1 MTTDVT
7 AIIADDEQHLAN
19 YLNDRLNALWPELA
33 IVGIAKNGLEAMR
46 LVDDESPTIV
56 FLDIRMP
63 GLTGLEV
70 ASRLDNKTHVVF
82 VTAYDQ
88 YAVEAFD
95 RQAADYLLKPVTDER
110 LTRTI
115 ARLKAKVATAEVP
128 GGVAEILKQLATV
141 LPANRNTHLR
151 WIRAS
156 VGDTV
161 RQIPV
166 DEVFYF
172 QAQDKYVSVYT
183 SAGESLIRTP
193 LSELQAELDPDEF
206 WQIHR
211 STIVN
216 VNRIAATTRDVM
228 GKTLLTL
235 KDSKAELQVSRAY
248 AHLFKQM

>member
-1 MTTDVT
+1 MTSTTT

-19 YLNDRLNALWPELA
+19 YLHERLGTLWPELA
-33 IVGIAKNGLEAMR
+33 VVGIARNGHEAMR
-46 LVDDESPTIV
+46 LIDDESPAIV

-70 ASRLDNKTHVVF
+70 ASRLDAKTHVVF

-95 RQAADYLLKPVTDER
+95 RQAADYLLKPVSDER
-110 LTRTI
+110 LQRTI
-115 ARLKAKVATAEVP
+115 DRLKGKLAKAELPGDVA
-128 GGVAEILKQLATV
+128 GLLKQLATA
-141 LPANRNTHLR
+141 LPGNRHTYLR

-156 VGDTV
+156 IGDTV

-166 DEVFYF
+166 EEVFYL

-183 SAGESLIRTP
+183 QDGESLIRTP
-193 LSELQAELDPDEF
+193 LSELLEQLDPKEF

-216 VNRIAATTRDVM
+216 VNRIAGTQRDVL
-228 GKTLLTL
+228 GKTVVKLHG
-235 KDSKAELQVSRAY
+235 SKAELQVSRAY

>member
-1 MTTDVT
+1 MSTAPT

-19 YLNDRLNALWPELA
+19 YLHERLTALWPELA
-33 IVGIAKNGLEAMR
+33 IVGIARNGLEAIR
-46 LVDDESPTIV
+46 LVDDESPSIV

-70 ASRLDNKTHVVF
+70 ASRLDAKTHVVF

-110 LTRTI
+110 LVRAI
-115 ARLKAKVATAEVP
+115 ERLKSKLAKAEVP
-128 GGVAEILKQLATV
+128 GDVAGLLKQLATA
-141 LPANRNTHLR
+141 LPGAKNSRLR

-156 VGDTV
+156 VGDAV

-166 DEVFYF
+166 EDVYYL

-183 SAGESLIRTP
+183 RDGESLIRTP
-193 LSELQAELDPDEF
+193 LSELLEQLDPDTF

-211 STIVN
+211 SSIVN
-216 VNRIAATTRDVM
+216 VNYVAASRRDVM
-228 GKTLLTL
+228 GKTVVKLRDGKT
-235 KDSKAELQVSRAY
+235 ELPVSRAY

>member
-1 MTTDVT
+1 MKLT
-7 AIIADDEQHLAN
+7 AIIADDELHLAN
-19 YLNDRLNALWPELA
+19 YLHERLSTLWPELEIA
-33 IVGIAKNGLEAMR
+33 GIAKNGAEA
-46 LVDDESPTIV
+46 LQLIDDNSPQIV

-70 ASRLDNKTHVVF
+70 ASRLDPGTHVVF

-95 RQAADYLLKPVTDER
+95 RDAADYLLKPVTDDRLQRAIER
-110 LTRTI
+110 LKKKLADDEAPGDVKALLGKI
-115 ARLKAKVATAEVP
+115 AAT
-128 GGVAEILKQLATV
+128 
-141 LPANRNTHLR
+141 LPRQAASHLR

-156 VGDTV
+156 VGEVT
-161 RQIPV
+161 RQIAV

-183 SAGESLIRTP
+183 AEGESLIRTP
-193 LSELQAELDPDEF
+193 LAELMAQLNPDDF
-206 WQIHR
+206 WQVHR

-216 VNRIAATTRDVM
+216 VHRIAATTRNVM
-228 GKTLLTL
+228 GHTLIRM
-235 KDSKAELQVSRAY
+235 KDSKVELPVSRAF

>member
-1 MTTDVT
+1 MPLT

-19 YLNDRLNALWPELA
+19 YLHDRLSALWPELTIA
-33 IVGIAKNGLEAMR
+33 GIAKNGLEALR
-46 LVDDESPTIV
+46 LIDDESPAIV

-70 ASRLDNKTHVVF
+70 AARLDAKTHVVF
-82 VTAYDQ
+82 VTAFDQ

-110 LTRTI
+110 LSRTI
-115 ARLKAKVATAEVP
+115 ARLKDKVARAEVP
-128 GGVAEILKQLATV
+128 GDVTGILKQLAQV
-141 LPANRNTHLR
+141 LPVSKNAYLR

-156 VGDTV
+156 VGESV

-166 DEVFYF
+166 DEVFYL

-183 SAGESLIRTP
+183 KEGESLIRTP
-193 LSELQAELDPDEF
+193 LSELSAQLDPNEF

-216 VNRIAATTRDVM
+216 VNRVVSTHRDVM
-228 GKTLLTL
+228 GRTIVKL
-235 KDSKAELQVSRAY
+235 KDSKAELPVSRAY

>member
-1 MTTDVT
+1 MNLN
-7 AIIADDEQHLAN
+7 AIIADDELHLAN
-19 YLNDRLNALWPELA
+19 YLRDRLTALWPELTVA
-33 IVGIAKNGLEAMR
+33 GIARNGAEAIK
-46 LVDDESPTIV
+46 LIDDIAPAIA

-70 ASRLDNKTHVVF
+70 ASRLDARTRVVF

-95 RQAADYLLKPVTDER
+95 REAADYLLKPVTDDR
-110 LTRTI
+110 LARTI
-115 ARLKAKVATAEVP
+115 TRLKAQIASNETP
-128 GGVAEILKQLATV
+128 GDMNALLKKIAAV
-141 LPANRNTHLR
+141 LPGAGKAYLR

-156 VGDTV
+156 VGEST
-161 RQIPV
+161 RQIAV
-166 DEVFYF
+166 DDVFYF

-183 SAGESLIRTP
+183 KEGESLIRTP
-193 LSELQAELDPDEF
+193 LSELAEQLDPNEF

-216 VNRIAATTRDVM
+216 VNRIASTHRDVM
-228 GKTLLTL
+228 GHTIVRL
-235 KDSKAELQVSRAY
+235 KDSKTELPVSRAY

>member
-1 MTTDVT
+1 MNTAPT

-19 YLNDRLNALWPELA
+19 YLHERLTALWPELA
-33 IVGIAKNGLEAMR
+33 IVGIARNGLEAMR
-46 LVDDESPTIV
+46 LVDDESPSIV

-70 ASRLDNKTHVVF
+70 ASRLDAKTHVVF

-110 LTRTI
+110 LVRAI
-115 ARLKAKVATAEVP
+115 ERLKSKLAKAEVP
-128 GGVAEILKQLATV
+128 GDVAGILKQLATA
-141 LPANRNTHLR
+141 LPGAKSARLR

-166 DEVFYF
+166 EDVYYL

-183 SAGESLIRTP
+183 RDGESLIRTP
-193 LSELQAELDPDEF
+193 LSELLEQLDPDTF

-211 STIVN
+211 SSIVN
-216 VNRIAATTRDVM
+216 VNYVAASRRDVM
-228 GKTLLTL
+228 GKTVVKLRDGKT
-235 KDSKAELQVSRAY
+235 ELPVSRAY